1 MTRPFSNRAHC
12 PNCKCEMTMET
23 GLGRW
28 LRGRE
33 DLRSEDGI
41 NIYDEDHFCDRRVV
55 HKFKENGE
63 RSAQCYMTIEVKEY
77 GAYPSDAQ
85 RSTFAILSGYIKN
98 FFGNRHTR
106 RGATNDIAGKR
117 RKVWDPVFS
126 RWVQVRH
133 YGYHLLQFEK
143 TCPDDSAWIKWD
155 GKEITADVLVKL
167 LRFEIHPLTLK
178 PMDAR
183 DHHKRQTLP
192 LFEKIGMS

>member
-1 MTRPFSNRAHC
+1 MTRPFNNRMHC

-33 DLRSEDGI
+33 DLRAEDGH

-55 HKFKENGE
+55 HKYKENGD
-63 RSAQCYMTIEVKEY
+63 RSVQCYMVLEVKEY
-77 GAYPSDAQ
+77 GAFPTKAQ
-85 RSTFAILSGYIKN
+85 QSTLAILSGYIKN

-106 RGATNDIAGKR
+106 HGATKDIAGKR
-117 RKVWDPVFS
+117 RKVWDHVYK

-143 TCPDDSAWIKWD
+143 TCPDDSSWIRWD
-155 GKEITADVLVKL
+155 GKEITADQMVAL
-167 LRFEIHPLTLK
+167 LRFEIHPLTFM

-183 DHHKRQTLP
+183 DHHKQKSLP
-192 LFEKIGMS
+192 LLAG